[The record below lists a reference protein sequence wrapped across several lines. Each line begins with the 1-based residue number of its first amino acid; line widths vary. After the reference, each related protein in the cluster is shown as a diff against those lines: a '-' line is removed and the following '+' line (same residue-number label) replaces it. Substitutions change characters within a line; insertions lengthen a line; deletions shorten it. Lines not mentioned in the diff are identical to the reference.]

1 MKNTLEEST
10 SDNPKEWMRDLE
22 DKIVETSQSEQQKGN
37 KKNFL
42 KCGQFKGPNVYTVR
56 VQEREERKKRAE
68 NLSEKITDANLSIYM
83 NLMVSTKQNPIVDKE
98 ITVIN

>member
-42 KCGQFKGPNVYTVR
+42 KCG
-56 VQEREERKKRAE
+56 
-68 NLSEKITDANLSIYM
+68 
-83 NLMVSTKQNPIVDKE
+83 
-98 ITVIN
+98 